1 MSRITASRPLFVVAT
16 VLLMTVHA
24 FLMNGHR
31 HVSQTLNVGNYVT
44 PILAKAD
51 PSLFKNSQYVQA
63 VNHSNVRLTLF
74 NDISPF
80 IVQYFDLENFTIAVE
95 ILSLGFILAGLFQTH
110 PGTGRKY
117 LCRIGGNA
125 SLYRGDK

>member
-1 MSRITASRPLFVVAT
+1 
-16 VLLMTVHA
+16 
-24 FLMNGHR
+24 MNGHR

-95 ILSLGFILAGLFQTH
+95 ILSLGLYPCRPVPAH

-125 SLYRGDK
+125 SLYRGDE